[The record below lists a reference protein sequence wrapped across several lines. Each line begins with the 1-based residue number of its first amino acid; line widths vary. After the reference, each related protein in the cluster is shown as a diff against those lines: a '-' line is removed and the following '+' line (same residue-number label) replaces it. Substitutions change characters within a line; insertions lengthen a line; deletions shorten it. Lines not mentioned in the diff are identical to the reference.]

1 MNWLGFARR
10 VSMVCVT
17 FGLIMSFGFAS
28 LGLADG
34 ESTPAGESGTATT
47 SFDLSKALE
56 AYKKGDLAVAQSEL
70 LALDAKYPG
79 QLSVLNNLALIAVKK
94 GTYGAAIGLWRKA
107 ETYFPTESSIESS
120 IHWALQKLPKTEI
133 AREYDTWEGIRQG
146 LLLRTAPT
154 LISIASAVFLVIG
167 GWLLI
172 RWWALRKRALKS
184 DSPLPPFPIGGSTLF
199 VLFVFL
205 LLVLIGQ
212 FLDRVDLRGTIVEK
226 KVEVR
231 SAASP
236 NATALFEIFEGM
248 EVLILDSRTVRDGTG
263 ETTPESTWR
272 RIHYPGGMTGWVLEK
287 QVFATV
293 DPSERAFR

>member
-1 MNWLGFARR
+1 MNRLRFARR

-17 FGLIMSFGFAS
+17 FGLLVSLGFAPFGF
-28 LGLADG
+28 GADD
-34 ESTPAGESGTATT
+34 SAPAAESGAATT

-94 GTYGAAIGLWRKA
+94 GSYGAAIGLWRKA

-120 IHWALQKLPKTEI
+120 IQWALQKLPKTEI
-133 AREYDTWEGIRQG
+133 AREYDTWEGVRQG

-154 LISIASAVFLVIG
+154 LISIASAVFLVVG

-172 RWWALRKRALKS
+172 RWWALRKRALSS
-184 DSPLPPFPIGGSTLF
+184 DSPLPSFPLGGSTLL
-199 VLFVFL
+199 VLFLFL
-205 LLVLIGQ
+205 FLVLVGQ

-226 KVEVR
+226 KVDVR

-263 ETTPESTWR
+263 ETTWR

-287 QVFATV
+287 QVLATV